1 MDQSTVANAEKIILE
16 NNLGEFD
23 LIETPKESKYFEKV
37 HNFVLVSN
45 EVAVAAMAKKAQEF
59 GLQANIVSTELCGEI
74 DKTAEEI
81 FSAQS
86 DNSVALA
93 AGEPRIEV
101 KDKKGKG
108 GRNLHLGLQ
117 AMKNIDENSV
127 FISLASD
134 GVDNSDVA
142 GVVIDKNT
150 KDKAQKLGLDID
162 DYLEHFDS
170 YSFFEQT
177 KDMINTGP
185 TGSNVSDLMIL
196 LTKK

>member
-1 MDQSTVANAEKIILE
+1 
-16 NNLGEFD
+16 
-23 LIETPKESKYFEKV
+23 
-37 HNFVLVSN
+37 
-45 EVAVAAMAKKAQEF
+45 
-59 GLQANIVSTELCGEI
+59 
-74 DKTAEEI
+74 
-81 FSAQS
+81 
-86 DNSVALA
+86 
-93 AGEPRIEV
+93 
-101 KDKKGKG
+101 
-108 GRNLHLGLQ
+108 
-117 AMKNIDENSV
+117 MKNIDENSV